1 MQPLLRLTV
10 LVDRLAARPDLET
23 EHGLA
28 VLVEVGD
35 AVLLF
40 DAGASGA
47 AFRNAERLGLPW
59 RRISRIVLS
68 HGHRD
73 HSGGLAP
80 FLEAL
85 PRAEVYLHTGAL
97 VPRFSLHP
105 GRPCR
110 ALGMPEEVQAGLL
123 ARRDQLRWATA
134 PMRLGPGLGLTGPV
148 PRRHREEA
156 HSGPF
161 FLDVEGRRPDPL
173 EDDLALWIATP
184 RGTVILMGCAHA
196 GVRNTLEHVQA
207 LAGGGPVRAVV
218 GGLHLAAASPA
229 RLEATLAGMRRA
241 GVRLVAP
248 FHCTGAPAQE
258 AIREAWGAEGRPL
271 LAGERLDL

>member
-10 LVDRLAARPDLET
+10 LVDRLAVRPDLET

-85 PRAEVYLHTGAL
+85 PLYD
-97 VPRFSLHP
+97 
-105 GRPCR
+105 
-110 ALGMPEEVQAGLL
+110 LGLSWILPAVIFAAAAALL
-123 ARRDQLRWATA
+123 APLFRSRES
-134 PMRLGPGLGLTGPV
+134 GSPV
-148 PRRHREEA
+148 PQK
-156 HSGPF
+156 
-161 FLDVEGRRPDPL
+161 
-173 EDDLALWIATP
+173 
-184 RGTVILMGCAHA
+184 
-196 GVRNTLEHVQA
+196 EH
-207 LAGGGPVRAVV
+207 
-218 GGLHLAAASPA
+218 
-229 RLEATLAGMRRA
+229 
-241 GVRLVAP
+241 
-248 FHCTGAPAQE
+248 
-258 AIREAWGAEGRPL
+258 
-271 LAGERLDL
+271 